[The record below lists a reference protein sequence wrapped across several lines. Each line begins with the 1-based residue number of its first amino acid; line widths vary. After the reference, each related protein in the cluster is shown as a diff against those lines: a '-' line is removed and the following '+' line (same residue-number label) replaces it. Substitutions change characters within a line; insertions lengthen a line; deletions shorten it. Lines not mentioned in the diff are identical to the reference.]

1 MTRSYHKVFAN
12 AATPCQLD
20 KFRTIVLEGGAVS
33 PQSYDATIA
42 QNPLLYFYPN
52 SEYIQGIAALKIPHP
67 DYKLRVF
74 QQAGQ
79 ADQAERYTLELGWIV
94 SLPAYRGQGIGKK
107 LSTIICAE
115 NEVDLFATSRVDNF
129 AMIKILR
136 DLEFTQLGHSYVS
149 IRADYDL
156 SLYVRLGNSAER

>member
-1 MTRSYHKVFAN
+1 MTTSYHKILAN

-20 KFRTIVLEGGAVS
+20 KFRTIVLEGGAVP

-52 SEYIQGIAALKIPHP
+52 SEDIQGIAALKIPHP
-67 DYKLRVF
+67 DYKLRIF

-79 ADQAERYTLELGWIV
+79 ADQAERYRYELGWIV

-107 LSTIICAE
+107 LSTIICTE

-129 AMIKILR
+129 AMIKILL
-136 DLEFTQLGHSYVS
+136 DLGFIQLGHSYAS
-149 IRADYDL
+149 IRAEYRL
-156 SLYVRLGNSAER
+156 SLYVRSGN